1 MPRTEAANQRVRDEQ
16 RARIL
21 DGARRV
27 FARRGLAATMA
38 EVAAEAGV
46 SQGLAYR
53 YFASKD
59 DLYRALVREALLSG
73 ALPEPMSGTPAAKL
87 ELIVSRLLEVRR
99 EHPEFMQILYRVLSD
114 RPAQTDLL
122 ELARKRVNV
131 LMKVL
136 RSLIV
141 EGQATGEVADGD
153 PDQLVT
159 AIFVYID
166 GLSRL
171 ALTDPDRSRKH
182 FPDTEVVLRMLRPP
196 AKQKGSRR

>member
-38 EVAAEAGV
+38 EVSAEAGV

-59 DLYRALVREALLSG
+59 DLYRALVREALLSSG
-73 ALPEPMSGTPAAKL
+73 LPETMSGTPAAKL
-87 ELIVSRLLEVRR
+87 ELLVSRMLEVRR
-99 EHPEFMQILYRVLSD
+99 EHPEFVQILYRVLSD

-182 FPDTEVVLRMLRPP
+182 FPDTEIVLRMLRPP

>member
-1 MPRTEAANQRVRDEQ
+1 MPRTQAANERARDEQ
-16 RARIL
+16 RTKIL
-21 DGARRV
+21 NSAKSV

-59 DLYRALVREALLSG
+59 ELYRALVRETLLSSG
-73 ALPEPMSGTPAAKL
+73 LPEPMSGTPAAQL
-87 ELIVSRLLEVRR
+87 ELLVSRLLQVRR
-99 EHPEFMQILYRVLSD
+99 EHPEFVQILYRVLSD
-114 RPAQTDLL
+114 RPAQDDLR
-122 ELARKRVNV
+122 EAARKRLEV
-131 LMKVL
+131 LTNLL

-159 AIFVYID
+159 VIFACVD

-171 ALTDPDRSRKH
+171 SLNDPERSRKH
-182 FPDTEVVLRMLRPP
+182 FPDTEIVLRMLRPP
-196 AKQKGSRR
+196 ARREGSRR